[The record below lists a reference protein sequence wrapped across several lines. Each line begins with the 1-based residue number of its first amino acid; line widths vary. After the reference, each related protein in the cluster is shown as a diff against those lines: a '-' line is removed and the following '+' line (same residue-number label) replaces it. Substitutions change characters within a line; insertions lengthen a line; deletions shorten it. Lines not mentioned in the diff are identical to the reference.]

1 MTDHLSQLLL
11 QWKEYDKT
19 AIIQGEQRLSYREWH
34 IKATNIGASLSR
46 CLSPS
51 SCHVAL
57 FLPNSI
63 AYAVSYF
70 GIVYANRTIIPIG
83 PQSKGPEICSTLEN
97 CEVDV
102 IITNTILQ
110 PKLIQILAD
119 YPYSVYLL
127 NADNLDMMKLDKAN
141 GWINKTSISQ
151 ETIAK
156 DGRDATA
163 VMLHTS
169 GTLSHPKR
177 VMLTHQ
183 NLLCNIRSNIVSL
196 SLTGDDVVLIA
207 LPMYFGYCNT
217 AQFLTHV
224 FLGATMVILEGMFIA
239 KKFFSAV
246 EAYRVTNFTGVP
258 TMLLSLM
265 DYRHREKYDIH
276 SLRYI
281 CFGGGKMP
289 VDKLQL
295 LINSFPTVGFVQ
307 TYGQTEASP
316 RVTALLPEDSVRKLG
331 SVGRPIPGVTVAVVD
346 EQGRVLDHGEIGE
359 IVVRGENV
367 MKGYYKNEA
376 ATSAVLRNG
385 WLYTGDLG
393 RLDEEGYLYLTGRRK
408 NIIISG
414 GVNIYPE
421 EVEEVLLSHPCV
433 ADAIVYGV
441 SDEYMGE
448 LPYAKVVVK
457 EGKNV
462 VEGVLI
468 NYCLDRLSSYKAP
481 REIKF
486 VKALAKTYNG
496 KTKRNEEVHNV

>member
-1 MTDHLSQLLL
+1 MIDHLSNLLSR
-11 QWKEYDKT
+11 WKYHDKT
-19 AIIQGEQRLSYREWH
+19 AIMQGEQRLSYREWH
-34 IKATNIGASLSR
+34 AKATNIASALSR

-70 GIVYANRTIIPIG
+70 GILYANRTIIPIG
-83 PQSKGPEICSTLEN
+83 PQSKGPEIRSTLEN
-97 CEVDV
+97 CEIDL
-102 IITNTILQ
+102 IITNSALQ
-110 PKLIQILAD
+110 PGLTQMLET
-119 YPYSVYLL
+119 YPYSIYLL
-127 NADNLDMMKLDKAN
+127 NTDTLHVTKLAGEKGWIIKTAGTADNEGEA
-141 GWINKTSISQ
+141 
-151 ETIAK
+151 
-156 DGRDATA
+156 ATA

-183 NLLCNIRSNIVSL
+183 NLLCNIRSNIASL
-196 SLTGDDVVLIA
+196 SLNADDVVLIA

-224 FLGATMVILEGMFIA
+224 YLGASMVILEGMFLA

-246 EAYRVTNFTGVP
+246 ETCRVTNFTGVP
-258 TMLLSLM
+258 TMLLSLL
-265 DYRHREKYDIH
+265 DYRRREEYDIH

-289 VDKLQL
+289 VDKLRQL
-295 LINSFPTVGFVQ
+295 ISTFPTVGFVQ

-346 EQGRVLDHGEIGE
+346 EQGQVLDHGKIGE

-367 MKGYYKNEA
+367 MKGYYKNDS
-376 ATSAVLRNG
+376 ATTAVLRNG

-393 RLDEEGYLYLTGRRK
+393 RLDEDGYLYLTGRRK
-408 NIIISG
+408 NMIISG
-414 GVNIYPE
+414 GINIYPE
-421 EVEEVLLSHPCV
+421 EVEEVLFSHPCV
-433 ADAIVYGV
+433 ADVMVYGV
-441 SDEYMGE
+441 PDEYMGE
-448 LPYAKVVVK
+448 LPCAKIVIK
-457 EGKNV
+457 EGEEV
-462 VEGVLI
+462 SEGALI

-481 REIKF
+481 RRIEF